1 MDSSQIEHELE
12 DLEGRL
18 ERLRSL
24 YEQYFLGMEKV
35 EPMVLRKDVDRRLW
49 VLRREQIRNTGL
61 RFKFQMLIQR
71 YNTYQ
76 QYWTR
81 VVREIEN
88 GTYRRDV
95 IKVAQRFGEKAAI
108 TIAGKRRAEQYKRLA
123 QNQLDRRKR
132 RNAAQTDAEAE
143 AADAAATRPSMPD
156 ITVEEEEAISLSG
169 ADIELI
175 EDDSD
180 LSSVPLR
187 AVPPVR
193 PDPFAAHAASEKVTG
208 PEPDI
213 EALLQLATVGVT
225 TWSRPEPP
233 RAESSP
239 PLAPSLRAPRLAP
252 APAPRAK
259 SPSER
264 PAPRS
269 KRPSTKPP
277 RSRPST
283 KPPPR
288 AKSLPPPRRPPPP
301 LLAPRATAS
310 PSSPPRCAQRSPPAP
325 KPDELD
331 LDRLLDPRRAPPR
344 RSPSPRARDTYE
356 ARRTRDRDTY
366 EARHRPRYYE
376 AFRTHRRE
384 APERTRTRAH
394 KTASRARPP
403 PPRSLR
409 ARPPPPRPQSRASRA
424 HPPRPPRQKNRAPL
438 SRSPR
443 APPPPSPRA
452 PPRPRPQRAA
462 RTSAIRRSARS
473 TRSTLAP
480 SAPRTSPPPASPS
493 TSSPP
498 ASAPR
503 PTSSRP
509 PTLRA
514 RSSSRSS
521 RKTARPPSAPS

>member
-143 AADAAATRPSMPD
+143 AADAAATRPSMPE

-180 LSSVPLR
+180 LSSAPLR

-193 PDPFAAHAASEKVTG
+193 PAPIAAHAASEMVTG

-233 RAESSP
+233 RTESSP
-239 PLAPSLRAPRLAP
+239 PAR
-252 APAPRAK
+252 PAPRAK
-259 SPSER
+259 SPPSER

-269 KRPSTKPP
+269 KRPSTKPPP

-288 AKSLPPPRRPPPP
+288 AKSLPRPGARPRRARLAPPRNRVAE
-301 LLAPRATAS
+301 LAAQMRAKKSPRHQARRARS
-310 PSSPPRCAQRSPPAP
+310 RSPPRPPTRPAPTRPIAPATATPTKPVVPAAATPTKPFVPPAP
-325 KPDELD
+325 KPPSAPTPAKP
-331 LDRLLDPRRAPPR
+331 RVPSAPPPPQGRRAHPP
-344 RSPSPRARDTYE
+344 
-356 ARRTRDRDTY
+356 
-366 EARHRPRYYE
+366 
-376 AFRTHRRE
+376 
-384 APERTRTRAH
+384 
-394 KTASRARPP
+394 PP
-403 PPRSLR
+403 PPRSRAPLPLA
-409 ARPPPPRPQSRASRA
+409 ARPPTPIA
-424 HPPRPPRQKNRAPL
+424 
-438 SRSPR
+438 PR
-443 APPPPSPRA
+443 AP
-452 PPRPRPQRAA
+452 AA
-462 RTSAIRRSARS
+462 
-473 TRSTLAP
+473 
-480 SAPRTSPPPASPS
+480 PPPARSEDLSDQKVREIYAKYVGAKRAANES
-493 TSSPP
+493 T
-498 ASAPR
+498 AGLTFDKLA
-503 PTSSRP
+503 TS
-509 PTLRA
+509 LRA
-514 RSSSRSS
+514 QADKL
-521 RKTARPPSAPS
+521 KTAHPTRKIEFEVVTKDGKTALRPIVK